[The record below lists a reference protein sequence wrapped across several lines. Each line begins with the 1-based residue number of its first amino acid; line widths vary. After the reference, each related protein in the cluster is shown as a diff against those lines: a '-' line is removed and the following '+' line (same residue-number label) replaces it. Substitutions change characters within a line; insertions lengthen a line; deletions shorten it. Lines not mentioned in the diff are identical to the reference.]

1 MNTRTVRGSLLLAF
15 AAGAIATAC
24 TTDAEPTTTS
34 VATTVGAAETT
45 TTLAAAAT
53 TTSPSTSTTT
63 TGVTTTTTT
72 TIPPEPIPIVVAAR
86 FCTPGWSIGQDWFS
100 QYEAGEPPVVGGE
113 HYQVVRV
120 GDPTTTAVGSAPV
133 DTCDIYEPPLRTVE
147 MTPPFAG
154 SYGEVTQVAVQ
165 TDGDVVPYPVEL
177 LGASSPTYID
187 ATRSL
192 MRGSG
197 IADATVYL
205 AQVIRTDL
213 EGDGVDEVIV
223 SARADPLQGY
233 MGEAGAYSIIYV
245 RKVIEGEVATSILEN
260 SFIADG
266 EDPSYVDAF
275 AVAAVA
281 DLNLDGTMEIVIDG
295 SYWEGSFVL
304 VYQWQGA
311 DLGFVNVMGC
321 GCGL

>member
-1 MNTRTVRGSLLLAF
+1 MNTRKVRSSLLLAL

-24 TTDAEPTTTS
+24 TTEAEPTTTVS
-34 VATTVGAAETT
+34 VPTSGSAETT
-45 TTLAAAAT
+45 TTDAVST
-53 TTSPSTSTTT
+53 TTSPPTSS
-63 TGVTTTTTT
+63 VPTTTTTT
-72 TIPPEPIPIVVAAR
+72 TTSTTVPPEPVPIVVATR

-100 QYEAGEPPVVGGE
+100 QYETGEPPVVGGE

-147 MTPPFAG
+147 MTPPFVG
-154 SYGEVTQVAVQ
+154 SYGEITQVAVQ

-177 LGASSPTYID
+177 LGNTSPTYID

-192 MRGSG
+192 MQEAG

-233 MGEAGAYSIIYV
+233 MGEAGAYSILYV

-266 EDPSYVDAF
+266 EDPTYVDAF

-281 DLNLDGTMEIVIDG
+281 DLNLDGTMEIVVDG
-295 SYWEGSFVL
+295 SYWEGTYVL